1 MYFWGLMVLN
11 KFNGNYLMTLKT
23 LHLWLTSISIGIL
36 LGFFG
41 ATAAHYFRAGIY
53 FVEQVSKNYFQNTTN
68 FIFLFCSLSIA
79 ALIINSI
86 KSKFK
91 IDRWQGPE
99 DTIFAAHRVDNELDV
114 KIGMASTLVAFV
126 SAAGGAS
133 VGQYGPLVHFGATLG
148 AFIKATLKLRIT
160 TDIIIGGGVAAAIS
174 AGFNAPLAGIIF
186 AHEAILRHFSMKAI
200 TPIALASGTAFA
212 VHNYLWEASTPFLQS
227 YSATEIGPMILI
239 SIAAGPFFGLIALLF
254 MFSILMFSKLSG
266 QIGLT
271 SFQSL
276 LIAITGLSIIGTF
289 YPEVMGLGTLTIIN
303 LTTENALLIAALSI
317 LIAKIIATA
326 LSLGFGFF
334 GGVFSPALLV
344 GAAAGSVAT
353 AVVNWTGLYSFQ
365 GPELVIC
372 GMAAVAGAVIGAPL
386 SMIIIVLELTGSYG
400 LALASTIGIVT
411 ATMTSS
417 QLFGNSIFD
426 RRLLNRGIDISQGR
440 LGLRLME
447 ESISSIISLTA
458 LNFKPDMKVSL
469 AKSEMVEHESTE
481 AYIVSED
488 GKYMGKLNLRSLIFA
503 DPQNTILEFI
513 DADALNM
520 KSDASL
526 QQAIE
531 SAANFIGETIP
542 VIDRSTHNFI
552 GTVSEGDILKFY
564 LELQGQTI
572 DLEKK

>member
-1 MYFWGLMVLN
+1 MYFWGLVVLN

-53 FVEQVSKNYFQNTTN
+53 FVEQASKNYFQNTTN

-254 MFSILMFSKLSG
+254 MSSILMFSKLSG
-266 QIGLT
+266 RIGLT

>member
-1 MYFWGLMVLN
+1 
-11 KFNGNYLMTLKT
+11 MTRKT
-23 LHLWLTSISIGIL
+23 LHLWLTSIFVGIL
-36 LGFFG
+36 LGIFG

-53 FVEQVSKNYFQNTTN
+53 FVESVSRDYFQNTTS
-68 FIFLFCSLSIA
+68 FFFLFCGLSVAAIIISL
-79 ALIINSI
+79 I
-86 KSKFK
+86 KTSFK
-91 IDRWQGPE
+91 VARWQGPA
-99 DTIFAAHRVDNELDV
+99 DTIFAAHRIDNELDV
-114 KIGMASTLVAFV
+114 KAGIASTLAAFV

-148 AFIKATLKLRIT
+148 AFVKATLKLRIT
-160 TDIIIGGGVAAAIS
+160 TDIILGGGVAAAIS

-186 AHEAILRHFSMKAI
+186 AHEAILRHFSMKALA
-200 TPIALASGTAFA
+200 PIALASGTAFA

-227 YSATEIGPMILI
+227 YPATEIGPMILI

-254 MFSILMFSKLSG
+254 MAVILMFSKLPG
-266 QIGLT
+266 QMGLT
-271 SFQSL
+271 SSQSL
-276 LIAITGLSIIGTF
+276 LIAIIGLSTIGTF
-289 YPEVMGLGTLTIIN
+289 YPQVMGLGTLTIIN
-303 LTTENALLIAALSI
+303 LTNENALLIAAVSI

-353 AVVNWTGLYSFQ
+353 AVVNWTGLHSFQ
-365 GPELVIC
+365 GSELVIC

-400 LALASTIGIVT
+400 LALAATIGIVT

-426 RRLLNRGIDISQGR
+426 KQLLNRGIDIAQGR
-440 LGLRLME
+440 MGLRLME
-447 ESISSIISLTA
+447 EGIIPLISLTA
-458 LNFKPDMKVSL
+458 LSFKPGTKVHL
-469 AKSEMVEHESTE
+469 AKSEMIKCESTE
-481 AYIVSED
+481 AYIVSET
-488 GKYMGKLNLRSLIFA
+488 GKYMGKLNLRSLVYS
-503 DPQNTILEFI
+503 DPQSNIMEFI
-513 DADALNM
+513 DEDALNI

-531 SAANFIGETIP
+531 AAANFVGEAIP
-542 VIDRSTHNFI
+542 IIDRSSDSFI
-552 GTVSEGDILKFY
+552 GTINEGDIFKLY

-572 DLEKK
+572 DLEKR

>member
-1 MYFWGLMVLN
+1 
-11 KFNGNYLMTLKT
+11 MTRKT
-23 LHLWLTSISIGIL
+23 LHLWLTSIFVGIL
-36 LGFFG
+36 LGIFG

-53 FVEQVSKNYFQNTTN
+53 FVESVSRDYFQNTTS
-68 FIFLFCSLSIA
+68 FFFLFCGLSVAAIIISL
-79 ALIINSI
+79 I
-86 KSKFK
+86 KTNFK
-91 IDRWQGPE
+91 VARWQGPA
-99 DTIFAAHRVDNELDV
+99 DTIFAAHRIDNELDV
-114 KIGMASTLVAFV
+114 KAGIASTLAAFV

-148 AFIKATLKLRIT
+148 AFVKATLKLRIA
-160 TDIIIGGGVAAAIS
+160 TDIILGGGVAAAIS

-186 AHEAILRHFSMKAI
+186 AHEAILRHFSMKALA
-200 TPIALASGTAFA
+200 PIALASGTAFA

-254 MFSILMFSKLSG
+254 MAVILMFSKLPE
-266 QIGLT
+266 QMGLT
-271 SFQSL
+271 SSQSL
-276 LIAITGLSIIGTF
+276 LIAIIGLSTIGTF
-289 YPEVMGLGTLTIIN
+289 YPQVMGLGTLTIIN
-303 LTTENALLIAALSI
+303 LTNENALLIAAVSI

-353 AVVNWTGLYSFQ
+353 AVVNWTGLHSFQ
-365 GPELVIC
+365 GSELVIC

-400 LALASTIGIVT
+400 LALAATIGIVT

-426 RRLLNRGIDISQGR
+426 KQLLNRGIDISQGR
-440 LGLRLME
+440 MGLRLME
-447 ESISSIISLTA
+447 EGIIPLISLTA
-458 LNFKPDMKVSL
+458 LSFKPGTKVHL
-469 AKSEMVEHESTE
+469 AKSEMIKCESTE
-481 AYIVSED
+481 AYIVSET
-488 GKYMGKLNLRSLIFA
+488 GKYMGKLNLRSLVYS
-503 DPQNTILEFI
+503 DPQSNIMEFI
-513 DADALNM
+513 DEDALNI

-531 SAANFIGETIP
+531 AAANFVGEAIP
-542 VIDRSTHNFI
+542 IIDRSSDSFI
-552 GTVSEGDILKFY
+552 GTINEGDIFKLY

-572 DLEKK
+572 DLEKR

>member
-1 MYFWGLMVLN
+1 MDR
-11 KFNGNYLMTLKT
+11 FNESFLLTRKT
-23 LHLWLTSISIGIL
+23 LHLWLTSILIGVL

-53 FVEQVSKNYFQNTTN
+53 FVGSVSRDYFQNTTS
-68 FIFLFCSLSIA
+68 FLFLFCGLSVAAIVISL
-79 ALIINSI
+79 I
-86 KSKFK
+86 KTKFK
-91 IDRWQGPE
+91 VARWQGPA
-99 DTIFAAHRVDNELDV
+99 DTIFAAHRIDNELDV
-114 KIGMASTLVAFV
+114 KAGIASTLAAFV

-148 AFIKATLKLRIT
+148 AFVKATLKLRIA
-160 TDIIIGGGVAAAIS
+160 TDIILGGGVAAAIS

-186 AHEAILRHFSMKAI
+186 AHEAILRHFSMKALA
-200 TPIALASGTAFA
+200 PIALASGTAFA

-254 MFSILMFSKLSG
+254 MAVILMFSKLPE
-266 QIGLT
+266 QMGLT
-271 SFQSL
+271 SSQSL
-276 LIAITGLSIIGTF
+276 LIAIIGLSTIGTF
-289 YPEVMGLGTLTIIN
+289 YPQVMGLGTLTIIN
-303 LTTENALLIAALSI
+303 LTNENALLIAAVSI

-353 AVVNWTGLYSFQ
+353 AVVNWTGLHSFQ
-365 GPELVIC
+365 GSELVIC

-400 LALASTIGIVT
+400 LALAATIGIVT

-426 RRLLNRGIDISQGR
+426 KQLLNRGIDISQGR
-440 LGLRLME
+440 MGLRLME
-447 ESISSIISLTA
+447 EGIIPLISLTA
-458 LNFKPDMKVSL
+458 LSFKPGTKVHL
-469 AKSEMVEHESTE
+469 AKSEMIKCESTE
-481 AYIVSED
+481 AYIVSET
-488 GKYMGKLNLRSLIFA
+488 GKYMGKLNLRSLVYS
-503 DPQNTILEFI
+503 DPQSNIMEFI
-513 DADALNM
+513 DEDALNI

-531 SAANFIGETIP
+531 AAANFVGEAIP
-542 VIDRSTHNFI
+542 IIDRSSDSFI
-552 GTVSEGDILKFY
+552 GTINEGDIFKLY

-572 DLEKK
+572 DLEKR